1 MSTDVVPAWFQTV
14 GIILALSSGIFNGM
28 AYVLQKKGL
37 IETSSESEATGNDY
51 TYLKSKSWWF
61 GISCMIMGEISN
73 FGAYSFTPAIIVTP
87 LGAVS
92 VVVSAVLSV
101 IFLGEKMNFSGGCGI
116 ILCIIGSTVIV
127 LHGPPSTQTDTI
139 PQFFSYVFQ
148 PGFLVYTFL
157 CAVLVIWLIFKVGPV
172 YGHVQPI
179 VYLSI
184 NAFAGAYLVNSAQ
197 GFGSSVVYTVRNP
210 SDNQFLE
217 WKIYPL
223 FVFMCLDAVLQINYL
238 NKSLQHF
245 STSIVTP
252 VSYVFFSTTTIITS
266 AILYRG
272 FNVATLV
279 DGMTI
284 ILGFLVIIIGVALL
298 FQYNL
303 KLNKLAQ
310 AQAANDPE
318 VLELQSAIDEPRT
331 DQDPITLMLQSFP
344 TLTRANS
351 LPVQSRA
358 KTQWFFRPTQTTID
372 EAKEPRVSENSS
384 MSSIV
389 GVGVRA
395 NTYPRA
401 RQSPVEV
408 DDIENGLSAQ
418 SGQTINDEKTS
429 DEIRRQ

>member
-1 MSTDVVPAWFQTV
+1 MSNDEVPAWFQTV

-37 IETSSESEATGNDY
+37 IETTSESEATGNDY

-61 GISCMIMGEISN
+61 GITCMIMGEISN

-101 IFLGEKMNFSGGCGI
+101 IFLGEKINFSGGCGI
-116 ILCIIGSTVIV
+116 ILCIIGSTIIV

-139 PQFFSYVFQ
+139 PQFFSYVLQ

-157 CAVLVIWLIFKVGPV
+157 CGVLVIWLIFKVGPV

-197 GFGSSVVYTVRNP
+197 GFGSSVVYTIRNTG
-210 SDNQFLE
+210 DNQFLH
-217 WKIYPL
+217 WPIYPL

-318 VLELQSAIDEPRT
+318 VFELESAINEPRT

-351 LPVQSRA
+351 VPTQSRA
-358 KTQWFFRPTQTTID
+358 KTQWFFRPAQTTIE

-384 MSSIV
+384 ISSIV
-389 GVGVRA
+389 GVRS

-401 RQSPVEV
+401 RQSPVEL
-408 DDIENGLSAQ
+408 DDIENGLSAK
-418 SGQTINDEKTS
+418 SGQTITAEKDS
-429 DEIRRQ
+429 DEIRRA